1 VPDLPDP
8 PDLSEPPDPS
18 HPLAPM
24 APPHELDLVA
34 PGWTASLAWQLIPD
48 LTTWRLTGPDGAV
61 RFAKVATGRRRY
73 PTLHGEAERFV
84 WAAPYLPVPKVV
96 TLEDLGSTTVLLT
109 EALPGRDAT
118 HPAWRSDL
126 PALVRALGRGL
137 RSFHDAVGE
146 EWCPFRF
153 DLSRALAHV
162 EERVR
167 SDDIDP
173 DGFHEEHSHLT
184 PARALAELE
193 STAPDDEDLVV
204 CHGDYC
210 PPNVLLQEGRVTG
223 YVDLGELG
231 AADRWWDVAV
241 GAWSV
246 CWNFGQELEPLFY
259 ESYGV
264 AADPG
269 RIRFF
274 RLLYD
279 LVS

>member
-1 VPDLPDP
+1 MHAPAPTPPPELEQIAPD
-8 PDLSEPPDPS
+8 
-18 HPLAPM
+18 
-24 APPHELDLVA
+24 
-34 PGWTASLAWQLIPD
+34 WTAALAYRLVGD
-48 LTTWRLTGPDGAV
+48 LTTWRLTSAAGAV
-61 RFAKVATGRRRY
+61 RYAKVATGALAGSRY
-73 PTLHGEAERFV
+73 PTLRGESERMV
-84 WAAPYLPVPKVV
+84 WAAAYLPVPVV
-96 TLEDLGSTTVLLT
+96 VSLDDFGGTIILMT

-118 HPAWRSDL
+118 QPAWQGDL
-126 PALVRALGRGL
+126 PSLVRALGRGL
-137 RSFHDAVGE
+137 RTFHESVGE

-153 DLSRALAHV
+153 DLARALAHV
-162 EERVR
+162 EDRVAR
-167 SDDIDP
+167 ADIDP
-173 DGFHEEHSHLT
+173 AGFHPEHAHLT
-184 PARALAELE
+184 PEAALAELE
-193 STAPDDEDLVV
+193 ATAPDEEDLVV

-231 AADRWWDVAV
+231 AADRWWDVAT

-246 CWNFGQELEPLFY
+246 GWNFGEGLEPLFY

-264 AADPG
+264 TPEPG

>member
-1 VPDLPDP
+1 VPSP
-8 PDLSEPPDPS
+8 PDSP
-18 HPLAPM
+18 
-24 APPHELDLVA
+24 APPPELDQVA
-34 PGWTASLAWQLIPD
+34 PGWTATLAYRLVPH

-61 RFAKVATGRRRY
+61 RFAKVARGGDRY
-73 PTLHGEAERFV
+73 PTLRGESERMI
-84 WAAPYLPVPKVV
+84 WAAPYLPVPVV
-96 TLEDLGSTTVLLT
+96 VALAEVGDATVLLT
-109 EALPGRDAT
+109 EALPGHDAT
-118 HPAWRSDL
+118 SAVWRNDL
-126 PALVRALGRGL
+126 PGLVRALGRGL
-137 RSFHDAVGE
+137 RRFHEAVGE

-153 DLSRALAHV
+153 DLARALAHV

-173 DGFHEEHSHLT
+173 AGFHEEHSHLT

-204 CHGDYC
+204 CHGDFC
-210 PPNVLLQEGRVTG
+210 PPNVLLGEGRVTG

-231 AADRWWDVAV
+231 AADRWWDVAI

-246 CWNFGQELEPLFY
+246 GWNFGQELEPLFY
-259 ESYGV
+259 ESYGL
-264 AADPG
+264 APDPA

>member
-1 VPDLPDP
+1 MLPGGPRRRTLLRVESTPAHVPP
-8 PDLSEPPDPS
+8 P
-18 HPLAPM
+18 
-24 APPHELDLVA
+24 ELEQVA
-34 PGWTASLAWQLIPD
+34 PGWTASLAYRLVPD
-48 LTTWRLTGPDGAV
+48 LTTWRLTGPTGAV
-61 RFAKVATGRRRY
+61 RFAKVASGGGRRY
-73 PTLHGEAERFV
+73 PTLRGESERMI
-84 WAAPYLPVPKVV
+84 WAGAYLPVPAVV
-96 TLEDLGSTTVLLT
+96 ALEDLGHTTVLVT
-109 EALPGRDAT
+109 EALPGQDAT
-118 HPAWRSDL
+118 QPAWRDHL

-153 DLSRALAHV
+153 DLARALAHV
-162 EERVR
+162 EERVAA
-167 SDDIDP
+167 DDIDRA
-173 DGFHEEHSHLT
+173 GFHEEHAHLT
-184 PARALAELE
+184 PAAALAELE
-193 STAPDDEDLVV
+193 ATVPDDEDLVV

-210 PPNVLLQEGRVTG
+210 APNVLLREGSVTG

-231 AADRWWDVAV
+231 AADRWWDIAT

-246 CWNFGQELEPLFY
+246 SWNFGEELEPLFY

-264 AADPG
+264 TRDPA